1 MIKKKEE
8 KKDNGRDIVLNM
20 MLTLYYVTF
29 TTILTNELTGSE
41 KFDDF
46 WKSVLNLRFDLMS
59 T

>member
-1 MIKKKEE
+1 MIKKNKEE

-46 WKSVLNLRFDLMS
+46 
-59 T
+59 